1 MIKLPRVLLTS
12 HEPKDASVTLE
23 MMGRNWVFVFAI
35 FFSFKH
41 YIVRQEM
48 CKFNPKI
55 KNAQTSRLTIVFAK
69 SKIHSLKQGY

>member
-1 MIKLPRVLLTS
+1 MIKLTCVLLTS

-41 YIVRQEM
+41 YIVRREM

-55 KNAQTSRLTIVFAK
+55 KKRPNLEVDNCFCK
-69 SKIHSLKQGY
+69 VKNSLS